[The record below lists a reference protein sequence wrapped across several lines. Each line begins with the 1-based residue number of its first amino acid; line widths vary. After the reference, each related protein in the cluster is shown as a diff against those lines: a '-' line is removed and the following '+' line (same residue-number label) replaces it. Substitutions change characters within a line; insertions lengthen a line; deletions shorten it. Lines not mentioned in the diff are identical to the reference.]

1 MNTEVPFLNSLIF
14 FLFKISRKFQSALA
28 KIFYFVTIKPA
39 LFFSKLL
46 NVDDKKADTSTNKTT
61 PFVRLDLLLLPHRIL
76 WNYLKTVFSINSYI
90 SGVKHQ
96 YNLYEHLISWN
107 MNTPVIGYEE
117 DKTTFTF
124 ELLMKKTERG
134 RSCDFTWLSN
144 HKVCGYFKI
153 ISKEIKD
160 DTLILKALWLTG
172 PERGKSFDI
181 SPTFPF
187 GFTLNDRANNKPS
200 SIYYPPRII
209 IFLLELGFSA
219 SAILA
224 FLELTKSGWKILIPS
239 IINIANLIKL
249 EIITN
254 YLVAL
259 DNLSKLIQKL

>member
-1 MNTEVPFLNSLIF
+1 MNTEVPFLYSLIF
-14 FLFKISRKFQSALA
+14 FLFKLSRKCQSALS
-28 KIFYFVTIKPA
+28 KIFYFITIRPA
-39 LFFSKLL
+39 LLLSTLL
-46 NVDDKKADTSTNKTT
+46 NVDDERVDDSKSKTT
-61 PFVRLDLLLLPHRIL
+61 PFVTLDLLLFTHRVL
-76 WNYLKTVFSINSYI
+76 WRYLKVVFAANSYI
-90 SGVKHQ
+90 TGVKHQ

-153 ISKEIKD
+153 ISKEIKE

-172 PERGKSFDI
+172 SDRGKTFDI

-187 GFTLNDRANNKPS
+187 GFNLKDKANNKPS

-254 YLVAL
+254 YLAIL
-259 DNLSKLIQKL
+259 DNLSKLFQKL